1 MSNPAGFWV
10 RLGARVL
17 DALLVGMVVG
27 TILFVFQVDT
37 SSASAQTGESIAGLA
52 YFILLPVYFYGYTI
66 AKRVLN
72 IRVVKVDGSKAGLL
86 PMIIREVLGFFIYSV
101 TFGLAAIASA
111 IMVSVRKDKRSIHDL
126 LAGTYVTFD
135 EPEAF
140 KQMS

>member
-17 DALLVGMVVG
+17 DALLVGMVVA
-27 TILFVFQVDT
+27 TVLFIFQVDT
-37 SSASAQTGESIAGLA
+37 TSGSTQTGESIAGLA
-52 YFILLPVYFYGYTI
+52 YFILLPAYFYGYTI

-111 IMVSVRKDKRSIHDL
+111 IMVSVRKDKRSLHDL
-126 LAGTYVTFD
+126 LAGTYVTYD

>member
-1 MSNPAGFWV
+1 M

-27 TILFVFQVDT
+27 TILFVFQADT
-37 SSASAQTGESIAGLA
+37 SSEAVQTGESIAGML
-52 YFILLPVYFYGYTI
+52 YFILLPAYFYGYTF

-72 IRVVKVDGSKAGLL
+72 IRVVKTDGSKAGLL
-86 PMIIREVLGFFIYSV
+86 TMIIRELSGVIIYSA
-101 TFGLAAIASA
+101 TFGLGAIASA
-111 IMVSVRKDKRSIHDL
+111 IMVGLRKDKRSIHDL

-140 KQMS
+140 KHMS

>member
-27 TILFVFQVDT
+27 TVLFIFQVDT
-37 SSASAQTGESIAGLA
+37 ASAIAQTGESIASLA
-52 YFILLPVYFYGYTI
+52 YFILLPAYFYGYTI

-111 IMVSVRKDKRSIHDL
+111 IMVSVRKDKRSLHDL
-126 LAGTYVTFD
+126 LAGTYVTFG